1 VNSDAFTVPVTA
13 TDLRV
18 GDVIK
23 WPGGRFYVV
32 DTPPE
37 SGAHSE
43 EYSEP
48 KVAVSVTEMNDDLN
62 RVGASARQ
70 VHPPTAVL
78 DVLTPRP
85 TE

>member
-1 VNSDAFTVPVTA
+1 MDSNAFTVPVTA

-23 WPGGRFYVV
+23 WPGGRYYVV

-37 SGAHSE
+37 SAARSE

-48 KVAVSVTEMNDDLN
+48 KIAVSVTEMNVDLS
-62 RVGASARQ
+62 RVGNSATQ
-70 VHPPTAVL
+70 VHPPEAVL

-85 TE
+85 AE